1 MSRNRSI
8 IKSTAFF
15 RPEPNHKLPDL
26 TIHNLS
32 SFRLTPD
39 DMQVLA
45 KGLNFAPTPT
55 TPFPKVQKQ
64 IFHSFNEFAKSLRL
78 KYKRAHCTHQRQHHK
93 SLNPTTTSNVYRKI
107 KFLPPPT
114 IESPQARYTGIAHL
128 EKYIDDSK
136 DLLATNLET
145 VCINR
150 KDNLTTSQR
159 TALYCLKKNHHSVTI
174 KPADKNLGIVLM
186 NTNDYIQQCIIQL
199 SDIKTYKLVAEYPAN
214 EIQSQLSQVLISF
227 KSTLESFN
235 KRLYKFL
242 INNPDKPLTPRFY
255 GLPKIHKQFTQLPPV
270 RPIVSQ
276 TLARLTPSA
285 KLIDHLLQP
294 LAQSYPDYLHNSSS
308 LSQLLQDLQ
317 IPDDAILV
325 TVDVTSLYP
334 SIPQSE
340 CLNIVHN
347 EMCAHPDL
355 IAINPNAI
363 IQLLH
368 VNVNYNYFTFAGL
381 NFQQIKGTAM
391 GAAFSPTVANIYMS
405 KIIKQFLQTQST
417 TPFLLLRYIDDIFII
432 WNNTIEEL
440 ETFLGRLNSFN
451 PNLKFT
457 HEFSSTSIDFLDLT
471 IFKGNC
477 FNVTNLLDTKTYQKP
492 QNLYQYLH
500 FSSTHSPK
508 IFKAI
513 IRGECI
519 RFVRTNTTP
528 EGYAAI
534 VHLFKQRLHRRGY
547 PKALIDKTTSS
558 VKYNKRISYLSR
570 SQRPR
575 PTCSPPLLK
584 CLPQPQFSL
593 LRKVVLQDYA
603 KLRFTSPRF
612 ISLRHPTLQNILVKA
627 ILTPT
632 DEQLIDIHLQLGSP
646 VPSVSHTETATLPVL
661 HHQTLAI
668 KPCLH
673 PKCATC
679 KFHLMRTNTFKSKQ
693 KNSNTFRIRHQF
705 SCSTKN
711 IVYLIT
717 CMKCKKQYVGHTT
730 KQLNTRINHHRS
742 NILNKKPIYVAQH
755 FNLPN
760 HSILDLKV
768 QPIDKATDMIQP
780 YTELLRLEAFWIKT
794 LCTKVPE
801 GLNVSPGVTS
811 A

>member
-1 MSRNRSI
+1 MSI
-8 IKSTAFF
+8 LFTYM
-15 RPEPNHKLPDL
+15 DL
-26 TIHNLS
+26 QLS
-32 SFRLTPD
+32 N
-39 DMQVLA
+39 Q
-45 KGLNFAPTPT
+45 PT
-55 TPFPKVQKQ
+55 
-64 IFHSFNEFAKSLRL
+64 AKSCS
-78 KYKRAHCTHQRQHHK
+78 KF
-93 SLNPTTTSNVYRKI
+93 NV
-107 KFLPPPT
+107 
-114 IESPQARYTGIAHL
+114 
-128 EKYIDDSK
+128 
-136 DLLATNLET
+136 
-145 VCINR
+145 C
-150 KDNLTTSQR
+150 
-159 TALYCLKKNHHSVTI
+159 
-174 KPADKNLGIVLM
+174 
-186 NTNDYIQQCIIQL
+186 NTDDYIQQCIIQL

-242 INNPDKPLTPRFY
+242 INNPDKPRTPRFY

-270 RPIVSQ
+270 RPKVSQ
-276 TLARLTPSA
+276 TLARLTPA

-340 CLNIVHN
+340 CLNIVYN

-363 IQLLH
+363 KQLLH
-368 VNVNYNYFTFAGL
+368 VNVNYNYFTFAVL

-391 GAAFSPTVANIYMS
+391 GATFSLTVANIYMS

-417 TPFLLLRYIDDIFII
+417 THFLLFRYIDDIFII
-432 WNNTIEEL
+432 WKNTIEEL
-440 ETFLGRLNSFN
+440 ETFLGRLNSFH

-457 HEFSSTSIDFLDLT
+457 HEFTTSIDFLDLT

-477 FNVTNLLDTKTYQKP
+477 FNFTNLLHTKTYQKP
-492 QNLYQYLH
+492 QNVYQYLH
-500 FSSTHSPK
+500 FSSTHSLK

-513 IRGECI
+513 IKGECI

-547 PKALIDKTTSS
+547 PKALIYKTTSS

-570 SQRPR
+570 SQQPH

-593 LRKVVLQDYA
+593 LKKGVLQDYA
-603 KLRFTSPRF
+603 KLRFNSPRV

-627 ILTPT
+627 ILTLT

-646 VPSVSHTETATLPVL
+646 VPSVSHTETATLPAL

-693 KNSNTFRIRHQF
+693 KLQHIPHSASTLLLYKKNSVPPHMYEMQETVCGPHHKATEHQNEPPPLKYIKQKTYL
-705 SCSTKN
+705 CSTTFQPPQPFYKN
-711 IVYLIT
+711 
-717 CMKCKKQYVGHTT
+717 CMLFTQ
-730 KQLNTRINHHRS
+730 
-742 NILNKKPIYVAQH
+742 A
-755 FNLPN
+755 
-760 HSILDLKV
+760 
-768 QPIDKATDMIQP
+768 
-780 YTELLRLEAFWIKT
+780 
-794 LCTKVPE
+794 
-801 GLNVSPGVTS
+801 
-811 A
+811 